1 MSLGKEKIYT
11 LPLQPIGLLCDVTA
25 IITEAGG
32 ASVTIP
38 GTWSLVGVMDVPV
51 PHTPPALVEGSE
63 GPNAENS
70 FLTNTPF
77 YQYKSHS
84 NPISEPAPGEFL
96 SFSTHLKS
104 LTSQVLSW
112 CKEYN

>member
-1 MSLGKEKIYT
+1 MYT
-11 LPLQPIGLLCDVTA
+11 VPLQPIGLLGDDSA
-25 IITEAGG
+25 ITTEVGG

-38 GTWSLVGVMDVPV
+38 NTWSFVGLMDVPV
-51 PHTPPALVEGSE
+51 PHTPPALVGGREM
-63 GPNAENS
+63 PNAENT
-70 FLTNTPF
+70 FLPCTLF
-77 YQYKSHS
+77 YQYRAHS

-96 SFSTHLKS
+96 SFSTHLKN